1 MKKQL
6 REKLKEAL
14 ASVLPVSAI
23 VLLLQFFSPMPVNM
37 LIAFFIGALL
47 LIFGMSLFSLGA
59 DVSMMPMG
67 ERIGAHIIKSK
78 SYAIF
83 IPLVFFIGM
92 LITVAEPDLQ
102 VLADQFESISTPAIV
117 LTVAAGVGLFLV
129 IALVRVIKKGD
140 LTRILLAAYVLVFA
154 LAGTTAIESGSF
166 VPIAFDSGG
175 VTTGPITVPFI
186 MALGIGFASVR
197 GSKSAQDDS
206 FGTVAL
212 CSIGPILAMLI
223 LGMTSRSGSF
233 VSDGAEAV
241 AFTGLRSVLGAFAK
255 SLPEYLAEV
264 ALALVPVVLL
274 FALFQFIFLH
284 LPSNILARMGIGLL
298 YTYFGLVLFLLGV
311 KVGFMPAGTYLGEAL
326 AGAGRPW
333 ILVPIGVL
341 LGFAVVMAE
350 PAVRVLTKQ
359 VEEIT
364 VGAISH
370 KAMLFSLSIG
380 VAISLGIS
388 MLRVVTGVSLWY
400 FLIPG
405 YALAI
410 ELSFICPKIFTVIAF
425 DSGGVASG
433 PMTATFMLPFAIGAC
448 TALGGDVSTDAFGLV
463 AMVALTPLITIQILG
478 VVYKIKMSR
487 VEMAK
492 AELEASDT
500 ANDSVT
506 IIEFELE
513 DY

>member
-6 REKLKEAL
+6 REKLKEAI
-14 ASVLPVSAI
+14 ASVLPVFII
-23 VLLLQFFSPMPVNM
+23 VLLLQLIAPMPPAM
-37 LIAFFIGALL
+37 LAAFFIGAVLL
-47 LIFGMSLFSLGA
+47 VFGMSIFTLGA
-59 DVSMMPMG
+59 DVAMMPMG

-78 SYAIF
+78 SYAVF

-102 VLADQFESISTPAIV
+102 VLADQFESLSTPLIV
-117 LTVAAGVGLFLV
+117 LTVAAGVGIFLV

-140 LTRILLAAYVLVFA
+140 LTRVLLASYVLVFA

-175 VTTGPITVPFI
+175 VTTGPITVPFL

-197 GSKSAQDDS
+197 GSRSAQDDS
-206 FGTVAL
+206 FGIVAL

-223 LGMTSRSGSF
+223 LGMASKNGGI

-241 AFTGLRSVLGAFAK
+241 KFTDFRSVIVEFAK
-255 SLPEYLAEV
+255 NLPEFLGEV

-274 FALFQFIFLH
+274 FGLFQLIFLH
-284 LPSNILARMGIGLL
+284 LPVNMLARMGVGLL
-298 YTYFGLVLFLLGV
+298 YTYIGLVLFLLGV
-311 KVGFMPAGTYLGEAL
+311 KVGFMPAGKYLGEAL

-333 ILVPIGVL
+333 ILIPIGVV
-341 LGFAVVMAE
+341 LGFVVVMAE

-370 KAMLFSLSIG
+370 RAMLFSLSIG
-380 VAISLGIS
+380 VAVSLGIS
-388 MLRVVTGVSLWY
+388 MLRVVTGISLWY

-410 ELSFICPKIFTVIAF
+410 ELSFLCPKIFTVIAF

-448 TALGGDVSTDAFGLV
+448 AALGGDVSTDAFGLV

-478 VVYKIKMSR
+478 VVYKLKLAR
-487 VEMAK
+487 VEKAK
-492 AELEASDT
+492 AVEPVSEVS
-500 ANDSVT
+500 DSVT